1 MQTRLHQ
8 LSSVDMLFFDQL
20 ASETKKWQ
28 QILTRI
34 LDTILILA
42 ERGLALRD
50 ESHIIGEKKN
60 GKFLGILELI
70 SQYDAVL
77 REHLEKVKFSQN
89 AGRRL
94 QVHYLSPEI
103 QNEFID
109 ICARH
114 VQSVI
119 LKERESAKYYT
130 IIVDATP
137 DFAHVE
143 QTTFILRYLLFNSKD
158 RVYQIEE
165 RFLAFVDCNH
175 KTGEDIANLIKYT
188 LKT

>member
-1 MQTRLHQ
+1 M
-8 LSSVDMLFFDQL
+8 
-20 ASETKKWQ
+20 
-28 QILTRI
+28 
-34 LDTILILA
+34 A
-42 ERGLALRD
+42 ERGLALRG
-50 ESHIIGEKKN
+50 ESHIIGEKN
-60 GKFLGILELI
+60 NSNFLRILELI

-77 REHLEKVKFSQN
+77 RDHLEKVKFSKN

-109 ICARH
+109 LCARH

-137 DFAHVE
+137 DSAHVE
-143 QTTFILRYLLFNSKD
+143 QTTFILRYLLSQKTEYIKSKSD
-158 RVYQIEE
+158 FWHLLTVITRPVKI
-165 RFLAFVDCNH
+165 LP
-175 KTGEDIANLIKYT
+175 T
-188 LKT
+188 